1 MEKLRVATLFSNLLL
16 GACSVFGVRNGTE
29 EPPYQ
34 VLDQIGTVEIRQ
46 YSARA
51 AAETTVANDEVAARS
66 DGFRKLAKYIF
77 GGNAGQQSIPMT
89 APVSQA
95 GQQTSMT
102 APVAQTSSG
111 GNQWEIRFYLP
122 AGMTEATAPKPLDP
136 SVRIITVPP
145 TSMAVLRFS
154 GSPTPQAVASKDAQL
169 LDALRGSRWKA
180 ERDPVSWFYDPP
192 WTIPPLRRNEVAVE
206 VKRQP

>member
-1 MEKLRVATLFSNLLL
+1 MATVLSNFLL
-16 GACSVFGVRNGTE
+16 GACTVFGVRSGTE

-34 VLDQIGTVEIRQ
+34 VLDHVGTVEIRQ
-46 YSARA
+46 YNART
-51 AAETTVANDEVAARS
+51 AAETMIANDEVAARS

-77 GGNAGQQSIPMT
+77 GGNSGQQSIPMT

-95 GQQTSMT
+95 GQEIAMT

-111 GNQWEIRFYLP
+111 ANQWAIRFFLP
-122 AGMTEATAPKPLDP
+122 AGMTEATAPRPLDP

-145 TSMAVLRFS
+145 ASMAVLRFS
-154 GSPTPQAVASKDAQL
+154 GSPTPEAVASEDAQL
-169 LDALRGSRWKA
+169 LEALRGSRWMA
-180 ERDPVSWFYDPP
+180 EGNPVSWFYDPP

-206 VKRQP
+206 VKRQS

>member
-1 MEKLRVATLFSNLLL
+1 MEKLRMATVLSNLLL
-16 GACSVFGVRNGTE
+16 GACTVFGVRSGTE
-29 EPPYQ
+29 EPSYQ
-34 VLDQIGTVEIRQ
+34 VLDHVGTAEIRQ
-46 YSARA
+46 YNSRT
-51 AAETTVANDEVAARS
+51 AAETTVANDEVTARS

-95 GQQTSMT
+95 GQEIAMT

-111 GNQWEIRFYLP
+111 GNQWAIRFYLP
-122 AGMTEATAPKPLDP
+122 AGMTEATAPRPLDA

-154 GSPTPQAVASKDAQL
+154 GSPTPEAVASEDAQL
-169 LDALRGSRWKA
+169 LEALRGSRWMA
-180 ERDPVSWFYDPP
+180 ESNPVSWFYDPP

-206 VKRQP
+206 VKRQS